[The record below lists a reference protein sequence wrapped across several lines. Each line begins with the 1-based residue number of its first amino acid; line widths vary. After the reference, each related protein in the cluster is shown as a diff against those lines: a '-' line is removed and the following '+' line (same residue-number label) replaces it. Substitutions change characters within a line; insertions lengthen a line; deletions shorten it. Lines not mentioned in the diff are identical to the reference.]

1 MQWLF
6 GSCRFQVPGQE
17 RICTYLTSSVPLS
30 RLRIGQ
36 LAGCFDLRIIL
47 RPWMVYIR
55 QVPDFIVGS
64 LEAPGRVYRPFSRF
78 SSLFCIVEQLVS
90 ALPVYNSCALLKV
103 SMGRNTENTI
113 VSISRL
119 QDSVQTLAV
128 AAAENSQIYDQVPLI
143 PLFLRTSL
151 TSLHGAGGVGN
162 FP

>member
-1 MQWLF
+1 
-6 GSCRFQVPGQE
+6 
-17 RICTYLTSSVPLS
+17 
-30 RLRIGQ
+30 
-36 LAGCFDLRIIL
+36 
-47 RPWMVYIR
+47 MVYIR

-128 AAAENSQIYDQVPLI
+128 AAAENSQIYDQVP
-143 PLFLRTSL
+143 
-151 TSLHGAGGVGN
+151 
-162 FP
+162 